1 MENKDQQDA
10 PPNQNHYLPT
20 KIEIKDIKDTSS
32 WLVSNVIKHY
42 KVCQVFIQV
51 QGIKSV
57 RN

>member
-1 MENKDQQDA
+1 MH
-10 PPNQNHYLPT
+10 PPNLNHYLPT
-20 KIEIKDIKDTSS
+20 KIEIKDIKDTRS

-42 KVCQVFIQV
+42 EVRQVFIQV